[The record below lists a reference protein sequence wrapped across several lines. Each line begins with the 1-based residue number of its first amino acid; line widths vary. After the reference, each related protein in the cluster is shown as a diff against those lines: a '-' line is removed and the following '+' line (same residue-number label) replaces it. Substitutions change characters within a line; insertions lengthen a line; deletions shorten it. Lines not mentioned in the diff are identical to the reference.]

1 MCSPYF
7 PVISPYVP
15 SWFPHS
21 PYFPM
26 ISLCFPYIFLWLLLI
41 FAWNLHFLHGWSS
54 PHLPTSQRPRQGGT
68 KCRCCWRSPGCRSTR
83 HDIFFQSWWWLKYIE
98 DRIVYNSMQ
107 NQQRPT
113 EHCSGCCLTLLSIFI
128 DHYYVLPLNY
138 IILLSTVLSWK
149 IPPCLVLADDGQK
162 VIFQAEVT
170 GQRVLDVHLGFR
182 WLWLIPRWHGHVSV
196 AWAPR
201 FCMLSHSIWSPRSQD
216 QLLLVGATLQALRVQ
231 GNALVGRGIMWAT
244 WILNKI
250 WNVWILPDQ

>member
-1 MCSPYF
+1 M
-7 PVISPYVP
+7 
-15 SWFPHS
+15 
-21 PYFPM
+21 
-26 ISLCFPYIFLWLLLI
+26 
-41 FAWNLHFLHGWSS
+41 
-54 PHLPTSQRPRQGGT
+54 
-68 KCRCCWRSPGCRSTR
+68 
-83 HDIFFQSWWWLKYIE
+83 
-98 DRIVYNSMQ
+98 RIVYNSMQ

-113 EHCSGCCLTLLSIFI
+113 EYSSGCCLTLLSIFI

-149 IPPCLVLADDGQK
+149 FPPCLVLADDGQK

-201 FCMLSHSIWSPRSQD
+201 FCMLSHSIWSPRGQD

-231 GNALVGRGIMWAT
+231 GNALVGRGIMWAM
-244 WILNKI
+244 WIFSKI
-250 WNVWILPDQ
+250 WNVWILTDQ